1 MVFFVSFSPTLGG
14 WCILLVY
21 FRTIFWCFLYIYILS
36 YLLKKKKKKKNIS
49 CYNRW
54 EILMSWNFVISG
66 TDGWYL
72 FLGLGN

>member
-1 MVFFVSFSPTLGG
+1 MFP
-14 WCILLVY
+14 
-21 FRTIFWCFLYIYILS
+21 LYIYILS
-36 YLLKKKKKKKNIS
+36 YLLKKKNIS

-72 FLGLGN
+72 FLGLGNKHIGDWF

>member
-1 MVFFVSFSPTLGG
+1 MFP
-14 WCILLVY
+14 
-21 FRTIFWCFLYIYILS
+21 LYIYILS

>member
-1 MVFFVSFSPTLGG
+1 MAGVYFLYTLGQYFGVSF
-14 WCILLVY
+14 I
-21 FRTIFWCFLYIYILS
+21 YIYILS

-72 FLGLGN
+72 FLGLGNKHIGDWF